1 MNELKAFNDLLYKRP
16 DFEGMKEFYKKLNEK
31 VKAANKH
38 ACWED
43 YMTLCKLGGSLG
55 YLDTIRAANLAVPFE
70 KGGVKRA
77 VSYAIEILN
86 KQIEE

>member
-43 YMTLCKLGGSLG
+43 YMTLCKLGGSRFVWVFG
-55 YLDTIRAANLAVPFE
+55 YASQSGPCRTF
-70 KGGVKRA
+70 
-77 VSYAIEILN
+77 
-86 KQIEE
+86 